1 MRSSLAKFLATRND
15 LNKFQ
20 QFITEY
26 CQFILIITSITDQVL
41 FFHNNVHNNI
51 LTIFH
56 FHYLTT
62 KIDY

>member
-26 CQFILIITSITDQVL
+26 CQFILIITSIYDK
-41 FFHNNVHNNI
+41 
-51 LTIFH
+51 
-56 FHYLTT
+56 TT
-62 KIDY
+62 KIVPKLVTIRNL